1 MILNIYRDR
10 YQPRFILHSNDFI
23 IEHVLHPLKIDYT
36 GINSINS
43 INISFKPKPQKC
55 KLELGFSI
63 SNMSNYVLNFENITR
78 LQDLNIC
85 TFSAIFNIMSNSIF
99 IGDID
104 FRELIL
110 VKSLIVTKE
119 EFKSFIYQNIH
130 FSSIFRGCFLSTD
143 KCNFIRLYL
152 LRTWLCSYI
161 PDTDKM
167 RGIDYT
173 LNILLGRVLNS
184 L

>member
-23 IEHVLHPLKIDYT
+23 IEHDLHPLKIDYT
-36 GINSINS
+36 GDINTTNFL
-43 INISFKPKPQKC
+43 FKPKPQKC
-55 KLELGFSI
+55 KLELGFSF
-63 SNMSNYVLNFENITR
+63 SNRYDLNIENITR
-78 LQDLNIC
+78 LQDLNNY
-85 TFSAIFNIMSNSIF
+85 TFSAIFNILSNSTS

-104 FRELIL
+104 LRELIL

-119 EFKSFIYQNIH
+119 EFKSFIFQNNH
-130 FSSIFRGCFLSTD
+130 FNSIFGSCFLSTN

-161 PDTDKM
+161 PDIDTNII
-167 RGIDYT
+167 RCIDYS
-173 LNILLGRVLNS
+173 LNILLGSVLNS

>member
-10 YQPRFILHSNDFI
+10 YEPRFILYSNDFI
-23 IEHVLHPLKIDYT
+23 IEHDLHPLKIDYT
-36 GINSINS
+36 GDINN

-63 SNMSNYVLNFENITR
+63 SNMSNYSLNIENITR
-78 LQDLNIC
+78 LQDLNIY
-85 TFSAIFNIMSNSIF
+85 TFSAIFNILPNSIS

-104 FRELIL
+104 LRELIL
-110 VKSLIVTKE
+110 VKSLIVTKA
-119 EFKSFIYQNIH
+119 EFQSFIYQNIH
-130 FSSIFRGCFLSTD
+130 FSSIFRSCFLSTE

-173 LNILLGRVLNS
+173 LNILLGRILNS

>member
-1 MILNIYRDR
+1 MILNIYRDK
-10 YQPRFILHSNDFI
+10 YQPRFILHSNAFTV
-23 IEHVLHPLKIDYT
+23 EHDLHPLKIDYT
-36 GINSINS
+36 GDINN

-63 SNMSNYVLNFENITR
+63 SNMSNYSLNIENITR
-78 LQDLNIC
+78 LQDLNIY
-85 TFSAIFNIMSNSIF
+85 TFSAIFNILPNSIS

-104 FRELIL
+104 LRELIL

-130 FSSIFRGCFLSTD
+130 FSSIFRSCFLSTE

-173 LNILLGRVLNS
+173 LNILLGRILNS

>member
-10 YQPRFILHSNDFI
+10 FQPRFILYSNDFI
-23 IEHVLHPLKIDYT
+23 IEHDLHPLKIDYT
-36 GINSINS
+36 GDINN
-43 INISFKPKPQKC
+43 INILFKPKPQKY

-63 SNMSNYVLNFENITR
+63 SNIRYDLNFENITR
-78 LQDLNIC
+78 LQDLNIYS
-85 TFSAIFNIMSNSIF
+85 FSAIFNILSNSIS

-104 FRELIL
+104 LRELIL

-119 EFKSFIYQNIH
+119 EFQSFIYQNIYN
-130 FSSIFRGCFLSTD
+130 IFRNCFLSTN

-167 RGIDYT
+167 RGIDFT
-173 LNILLGRVLNS
+173 LNILLGSVLNS

>member
-10 YQPRFILHSNDFI
+10 FQPRFILYSNDFI
-23 IEHVLHPLKIDYT
+23 IEHDLHPLKIDYT
-36 GINSINS
+36 GDINN

-63 SNMSNYVLNFENITR
+63 SNMSNYSLNIENITR
-78 LQDLNIC
+78 LQDLNIY
-85 TFSAIFNIMSNSIF
+85 TFSAIFNILPNSIS

-104 FRELIL
+104 LRELIL

-130 FSSIFRGCFLSTD
+130 FSSIFRSCFLSTE

-173 LNILLGRVLNS
+173 LNILLGRILNS

>member
-10 YQPRFILHSNDFI
+10 FQPRFILYSNDFI
-23 IEHVLHPLKIDYT
+23 IEHDLHPLKIDYT
-36 GINSINS
+36 GDINN
-43 INISFKPKPQKC
+43 INILFKPKPQKY

-63 SNMSNYVLNFENITR
+63 NNIRYDLNITR
-78 LQDLNIC
+78 LQDLNIY
-85 TFSAIFNIMSNSIF
+85 TFSAIFNILSNSIS

-104 FRELIL
+104 LRELIL

-119 EFKSFIYQNIH
+119 EFQSFIYQNDH
-130 FSSIFRGCFLSTD
+130 FSSIFRSCFLSTN
-143 KCNFIRLYL
+143 KCNFVRLYL

-167 RGIDYT
+167 RGINYI
-173 LNILLGRVLNS
+173 LNNLLGSILNS

>member
-10 YQPRFILHSNDFI
+10 YQPRFILYSNDFI
-23 IEHVLHPLKIDYT
+23 IEHDLHPLKIDYT
-36 GINSINS
+36 GDINN

-55 KLELGFSI
+55 KLMLGFSI
-63 SNMSNYVLNFENITR
+63 SNNRYIQDLNFENITR
-78 LQDLNIC
+78 LQDLNNY
-85 TFSAIFNIMSNSIF
+85 TFSVIFNIIPNLIS

-130 FSSIFRGCFLSTD
+130 FSSIFRSCFLSTE

-167 RGIDYT
+167 RYINYS
-173 LNILLGRVLNS
+173 LNILLGRILNS